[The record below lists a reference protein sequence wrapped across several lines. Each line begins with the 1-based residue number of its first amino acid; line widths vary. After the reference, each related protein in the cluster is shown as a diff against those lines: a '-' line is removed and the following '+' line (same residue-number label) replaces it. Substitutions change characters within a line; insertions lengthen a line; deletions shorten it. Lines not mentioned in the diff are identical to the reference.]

1 MSVEDIG
8 KLIKSLSGYAKRIS
22 TGDISTTR
30 GYRDLDET
38 INKLYNARYT
48 KDITR
53 DVRELFDGT
62 NPWKEI
68 GDGSGY
74 VNRGGQL
81 LGARVSVYK
90 N

>member
-38 INKLYNARYT
+38 INKY
-48 KDITR
+48 
-53 DVRELFDGT
+53 
-62 NPWKEI
+62 
-68 GDGSGY
+68 
-74 VNRGGQL
+74 Q
-81 LGARVSVYK
+81 
-90 N
+90 